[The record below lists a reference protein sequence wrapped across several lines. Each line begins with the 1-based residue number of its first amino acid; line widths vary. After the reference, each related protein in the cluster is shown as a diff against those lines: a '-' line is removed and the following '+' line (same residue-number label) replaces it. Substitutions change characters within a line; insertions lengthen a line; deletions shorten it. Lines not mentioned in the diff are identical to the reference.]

1 MIENS
6 ETTTKKPELRLSRTF
21 DAPLRLVW
29 EAWSKPEHVQRWF
42 TPAPLTTPKCE
53 IDFRTGG
60 RFYLVMNMNGVDM
73 PMDAKYDE
81 VTPQSRIAFS
91 GEIHGGVLVQTVV
104 SFSEKDGKT
113 TLDVH
118 QTYSKESDATRGAP
132 MGWKA
137 TLDQL
142 GAFVKSRMA

>member
-6 ETTTKKPELRLSRTF
+6 ETTTKAPDLHLTRTF
-21 DAPLRLVW
+21 DAPLGLVW
-29 EAWSKPEHVQRWF
+29 EAWSKAEFVQRWF
-42 TPAPLTTPKCE
+42 TPQPLTTPKCE

-60 RFYLVMNMNGVDM
+60 RFYLVMNMNGVDL

-81 VTPQSRIAFS
+81 VTPKSRVAFS
-91 GEIHGGVLVQTVV
+91 GEIHGGVMVKTVV
-104 SFSEKDGKT
+104 DFAERDGKT
-113 TLDVH
+113 TLNIH
-118 QTYSKESDATRGAP
+118 QTYSKETDATRGSP

-142 GAFVKSRMA
+142 GDFVKSQM

>member
-6 ETTTKKPELRLSRTF
+6 DTATKTPELRLSRTF

-29 EAWSKPEHVQRWF
+29 EAWSKAELVQQWF
-42 TPAPLTTPKCE
+42 TPKPLTTPKCE

-60 RFYLVMNMNGVDM
+60 RFYLVMNMNGVDL

-81 VTPQSRIAFS
+81 VTPQSRVAFS
-91 GEIHGGVLVQTVV
+91 GEIHGGVFVKTVV
-104 SFSEKDGKT
+104 NFSEKDGKT

-132 MGWKA
+132 MGWKS

-142 GAFVKSRMA
+142 GEVVKSRMA